1 MRAGIEDTIASQ
13 QAFFAQGDFAGARMF
28 ASGGFQSSVNE
39 ADFQEIIE
47 AQYAF
52 LLDDPPVEFLDCA
65 QVEPYAQI
73 QVRVTATDIY
83 DLQYQLIREPQG
95 WRIDGA
101 TISGAREAVTT

>member
-1 MRAGIEDTIASQ
+1 MRAGIEDTIRSQ
-13 QAFFAQGDFAGARMF
+13 QESFAQLDFAGARTF
-28 ASGGFQSSVNE
+28 SSAGFQSSVSE

-52 LLDDPPVEFLDCA
+52 LLDDPSVEFLDCA
-65 QVEPYAQI
+65 QVEQYAQI

-83 DLQYQLIREPQG
+83 DLQYRLVRESQG
-95 WRIDGA
+95 WRIDCA